1 MSKPNEKLIRKH
13 VVQFQLNDRELNVLN
28 KFIKKYRIK
37 NKSKLIRETL
47 FSYILEQFDKDYPTL
62 FPENKD
68 TNKSDPEI
76 F

>member
-1 MSKPNEKLIRKH
+1 MSKPKEKLIRKH
-13 VVQFQLNDRELNVLN
+13 IVQFQLNDKELNVLN

-62 FPENKD
+62 IPENED
-68 TNKSDPEI
+68 TNKSDS
-76 F
+76 

>member
-1 MSKPNEKLIRKH
+1 MSKPKEKLIRKH
-13 VVQFQLNDRELNVLN
+13 IVQFQLNDKELNVLN

-62 FPENKD
+62 FPENED
-68 TNKSDPEI
+68 ANKSDS
-76 F
+76 